1 MARKKLQKVF
11 ALLLTASMAMSLMS
25 VGAAADETGEEAR
38 GTIEIEVGQTQE
50 ITGYGVH
57 DAESGQEE
65 SWHSSNEDVAIV
77 DSADGTVTVTG
88 VSEDT
93 ATITHTYYTAEI

>member
-1 MARKKLQKVF
+1 MARKRLQKVF

-50 ITGYGVH
+50 ITDYGVH

-65 SWHSSNEDVAIV
+65 SWHSSNEDVVIV

-88 VSEDT
+88 VGEDT
-93 ATITHTYYTAEI
+93 ATITHT